1 MDILNVPEHIRILE
15 ELLLHQDFSS
25 SPELLE
31 SMIGDDFYEI
41 NPDGKIVERG
51 EVVEWLLGKNPA
63 ARWQFSSFNVV
74 NLSDTLVLATYKA
87 RQIVPEGKSA
97 GGSVHSSLWREDSP
111 GKTWQLIFHQ
121 STRISD

>member
-41 NPDGKIVERG
+41 NSDGKIVERG
-51 EVVEWLLGKNPA
+51 EVVEWLLGKNPT

-74 NLSDTLVLATYKA
+74 NLSDNLVLATYKA

-97 GGSVHSSLWREDSP
+97 GGSVLVPSGVRTRRAKP
-111 GKTWQLIFHQ
+111 GN
-121 STRISD
+121 